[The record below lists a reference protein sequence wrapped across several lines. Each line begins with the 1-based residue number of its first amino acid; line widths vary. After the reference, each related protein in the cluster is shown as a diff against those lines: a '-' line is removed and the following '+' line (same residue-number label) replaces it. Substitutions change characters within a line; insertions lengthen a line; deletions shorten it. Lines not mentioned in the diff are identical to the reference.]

1 MEEQNKGVN
10 IKIQDLWQ
18 ILKGSWIVVL
28 AALIVMTSAS
38 YIFLKATHEDQ
49 YTAKVT
55 LWAIRD
61 SVSASGPSSS
71 DVNAGASLTEDYK
84 QLITSNR
91 IVIQVKENL
100 GMPTSVSDLKRMA
113 SVSEDGRIL
122 TLSITA
128 STKTRA
134 QEIANEWGVV
144 FCEAIN
150 TTVNNGSSGDS
161 IVMIK
166 VWETA
171 ALPTAPSNPVK
182 PLYAFLAGIVAAVLV
197 YVLYLVR
204 FILDDKITGP
214 EDVENY
220 LGLNVLGAIPDKNAL
235 KSKRSEKY

>member
-10 IKIQDLWQ
+10 IKVQDLWQ
-18 ILKGSWIVVL
+18 ILKGCWIVVL
-28 AALIVMTSAS
+28 ALFIVATSAT
-38 YIFLKATHEDQ
+38 YIFMNATHEDQ

-61 SVSASGPSSS
+61 SANANGPSSS
-71 DVNAGASLTEDYK
+71 DVSAGASLTEDYK
-84 QLITSNR
+84 QLIKSDR
-91 IVIQVKENL
+91 IVRQVKENL
-100 GMPTSVSDLKRMA
+100 GMPTSISALKSMA

-122 TLSITA
+122 TLSVTA
-128 STKTRA
+128 SKKERA
-134 QEIANEWGVV
+134 QELANEWGAV

-150 TTVNNGSSGDS
+150 TTVNSGASGDP

-171 ALPTAPSNPVK
+171 TLPTAPSNPVK
-182 PLYAFLAGIVAAVLV
+182 PVYALLAGIGAAVLV
-197 YVLYLVR
+197 YVLYLVL

-235 KSKRSEKY
+235 RSRRLEK

>member
-10 IKIQDLWQ
+10 IKVQDLWQ
-18 ILKGSWIVVL
+18 ILKGCWIVVL
-28 AALIVMTSAS
+28 ALFIVATSVT
-38 YIFLKATHEDQ
+38 YIFMNVTHEDE

-55 LWAIRD
+55 LWALRD
-61 SVSASGPSSS
+61 SASASGPSSS
-71 DVNAGASLTEDYK
+71 DVSVGTNLIEDYK
-84 QLITSNR
+84 LLIKSDSVVN
-91 IVIQVKENL
+91 QVKENL
-100 GMPTSVSDLKRMA
+100 GMPTSVSALKNM
-113 SVSEDGRIL
+113 VSISDEGRVL
-122 TLSITA
+122 TLSVTA
-128 STKTRA
+128 SKKERA
-134 QEIANEWGVV
+134 QEIANEWGSV

-150 TTVNNGSSGDS
+150 NAVNSGSSDDT

-182 PLYAFLAGIVAAVLV
+182 PIYALLAGIIAAILV
-197 YVLYLVR
+197 YVLYLVL

-235 KSKRSEKY
+235 RSRRLGK